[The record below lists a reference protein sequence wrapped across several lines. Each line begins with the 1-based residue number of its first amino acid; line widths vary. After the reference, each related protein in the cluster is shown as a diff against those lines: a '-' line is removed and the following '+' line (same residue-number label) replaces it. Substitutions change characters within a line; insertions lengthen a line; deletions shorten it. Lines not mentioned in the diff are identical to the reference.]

1 MTAYLKLAITNL
13 SYDDIRDTL
22 NANGGSV
29 DNNFESAFQE
39 AANINPWS
47 KYKPFNC
54 NRAYIGTMNEQLQLL
69 KQEKIA
75 YIEVEENRQAAV
87 YYRYG
92 VAVLQV
98 QSVYN
103 PSLLYGLVQKHG
115 GRGYLY
121 DRPTGGA
128 SSPYR
133 IGDFRR
139 YYPMAYNPVGCTYY
153 NGEEV
158 PINGAESNYDFLK
171 TLMGMEQGAAPD
183 DSNLYLVKDDLYKE
197 RVIPGQE
204 SVGLHRGAMVT
215 DGKTSVWCSE
225 YIPWGSSDS
234 RFNFQQFMGKEV
246 TVFEFLTNVNYNLD
260 QRDDF
265 PGSGGQVFMALPD
278 PIRTIKVTNG
288 YPEGMKRIVVE
299 GNANGIF
306 MEDKIQYTF
315 TLTLEGGVSS
325 VTLRNLYVTT
335 NKMPDGNPNGQ
346 IDIRKISDS
355 VTLMNGE
362 PQTYIGTFPKNY
374 VVGLPFYFCIYFD
387 NKLQKQ
393 LMILYQAPDP
403 DEPWGPDPIEPVG

>member
-1 MTAYLKLAITNL
+1 MALNRVLPTINL
-13 SYDDIRDTL
+13 RYNYIRDTL
-22 NANGGSV
+22 NMDGGSV

-39 AANINPWS
+39 DAAINVWS
-47 KYKPFNC
+47 KYKPFN
-54 NRAYIGTMNEQLQLL
+54 NSRAYIDTMNEQLELL
-69 KQEKIA
+69 KAEKIVQLP
-75 YIEVEENRQAAV
+75 INENRNTMI
-87 YYRYG
+87 YYYYG
-92 VAVLQV
+92 VGILQV
-98 QSVYN
+98 QSEYRPN
-103 PSLLYGLVQKHG
+103 LLYELVKAHG
-115 GRGYLY
+115 GKGYLY

-139 YYPMAYNPVGCTYY
+139 YYPMATNPVGCTYY

-158 PINGAESNYDFLK
+158 SIKGAESNYDYLK

-260 QRDDF
+260 KRDDF

-278 PIRTIKVTNG
+278 PIRTIKVTNDYPAG
-288 YPEGMKRIVVE
+288 YTKIIVTVTALQSLD
-299 GNANGIF
+299 GDTINWTV
-306 MEDKIQYTF
+306 KL
-315 TLTLEGGVSS
+315 TLTGDSGV
-325 VTLRNLYVTT
+325 TIRNLYVTSAR
-335 NKMPDGNPNGQ
+335 MDGVSMHS
-346 IDIRKISDS
+346 KILAD
-355 VTLMNGE
+355 TLVIQPGT
-362 PQTYIGTFPKNY
+362 PASFIGSFNINNAAS
-374 VVGLPFYFCIYFD
+374 LPFYIQVYYN

-393 LMILYQAPDP
+393 EMIRYNAPDP
-403 DEPWGPDPIEPVG
+403 DEPWGPDQPVG

>member
-1 MTAYLKLAITNL
+1 MAVNRVLPTINLK
-13 SYDDIRDTL
+13 YDYIRDTL
-22 NANGGSV
+22 NMDGGSV

-75 YIEVEENRQAAV
+75 YIEVEENRQATV

-115 GRGYLY
+115 GKGYLY

-183 DSNLYLVKDDLYKE
+183 DSNLFLTRGDLYVEKL
-197 RVIPGQE
+197 VAGQE
-204 SVGLHRGAMVT
+204 SDGLHRGAMVT

-288 YPEGMKRIVVE
+288 YPEGFTKVNIT
-299 GNANGIF
+299 GSANG
-306 MEDKIQYTF
+306 MMVESQVQYTF
-315 TLTLEGGVSS
+315 TLTLEGDSGREI
-325 VTLRNLYVTT
+325 RNVYVTANKNGDGDPSGQT
-335 NKMPDGNPNGQ
+335 NIKKHG
-346 IDIRKISDS
+346 DS
-355 VTLMNGE
+355 ITLQPGE
-362 PQTYIGTFPKNY
+362 PAHIFGSFPKDY
-374 VVGLPFYFCIYFD
+374 TVGLPFFVFLYFD
-387 NKLQKQ
+387 NKIQCRT
-393 LMILYQAPDP
+393 MILYQAPDP
-403 DEPWGPDPIEPVG
+403 DEPWEPVG

>member
-1 MTAYLKLAITNL
+1 MAAYLKLATTNL

-29 DNNFESAFQE
+29 TNNFETAFAE
-39 AANINPWS
+39 DAAINVWS
-47 KYKPFNC
+47 KYKPFN
-54 NRAYIGTMNEQLQLL
+54 NSRAYIGTMNEQLELL
-69 KQEKIA
+69 KAEKIVQLPINEDRNTMI
-75 YIEVEENRQAAV
+75 YYYYAV
-87 YYRYG
+87 G
-92 VAVLQV
+92 ILQV
-98 QSVYN
+98 QSEYRPN
-103 PSLLYGLVQKHG
+103 LLYELVKAHG
-115 GRGYLY
+115 GKGYLY

-139 YYPMAYNPVGCTYY
+139 YYTPATNPVGCTYL
-153 NGEEV
+153 NGEEE
-158 PINGAESNYDFLK
+158 PINGAGSDNEASYRK

-183 DSNLYLVKDDLYKE
+183 DSNLYLVKNDLYKE

-246 TVFEFLTNVNYNLD
+246 TVFEFLTNVNYNLEK
-260 QRDDF
+260 RDDF

-306 MEDKIQYTF
+306 MEDKIQYTI

-403 DEPWGPDPIEPVG
+403 DEPWGTGPY

>member
-1 MTAYLKLAITNL
+1 MTAYLKLATTNL

-29 DNNFESAFQE
+29 TNNFETAFAE
-39 AANINPWS
+39 DAAINVWS
-47 KYKPFNC
+47 KYKPFN
-54 NRAYIGTMNEQLQLL
+54 NSRAYIGTMNEQLELL
-69 KQEKIA
+69 KAEKIVQLP
-75 YIEVEENRQAAV
+75 INENRNTMIYYYYAV
-87 YYRYG
+87 G
-92 VAVLQV
+92 ILQV
-98 QSVYN
+98 QSEYRPN
-103 PSLLYGLVQKHG
+103 LLYELVKAHG
-115 GRGYLY
+115 GKGYLY

-139 YYPMAYNPVGCTYY
+139 YYTPATNPVGCTYL
-153 NGEEV
+153 NGEEE
-158 PINGAESNYDFLK
+158 PINGAGSDNEASYRK

-183 DSNLYLVKDDLYKE
+183 DSNLYLVKNDLYKE

-288 YPEGMKRIVVE
+288 YPEGFTKVNIT
-299 GNANGIF
+299 GSANG
-306 MEDKIQYTF
+306 MKVESQVQYTF
-315 TLTLEGGVSS
+315 TLTLEGDS
-325 VTLRNLYVTT
+325 VREIRNVYVTANKNGDGDPSGQT
-335 NKMPDGNPNGQ
+335 NIKKHG
-346 IDIRKISDS
+346 DS
-355 VTLMNGE
+355 ITLQPGE
-362 PQTYIGTFPKNY
+362 PVHIFGSFPKDY
-374 VVGLPFYFCIYFD
+374 TVGLPFFVFLYFD
-387 NKLQKQ
+387 NKIQYRT
-393 LMILYQAPDP
+393 MVLYTAPDP
-403 DEPWGPDPIEPVG
+403 DEPWEPVG